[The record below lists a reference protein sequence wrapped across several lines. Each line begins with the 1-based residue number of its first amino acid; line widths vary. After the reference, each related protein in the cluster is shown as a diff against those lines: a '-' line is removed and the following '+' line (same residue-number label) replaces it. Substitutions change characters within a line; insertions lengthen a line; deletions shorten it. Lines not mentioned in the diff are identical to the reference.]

1 MFYYIISTT
10 CLKIGDLFCPIHIY
24 GLSHSVHSKTI
35 HHVNLALLDHHHDL
49 LDYSHLRTY
58 WIIELENDVC
68 NKFACENAQIMV
80 CSRVRPRMLTFLLR
94 IYYAFIIKMLP
105 FEVFR
110 QKLGISFKGGIQQL
124 RRPNFTQFWP
134 PTPQLLEWTKMDIL
148 DTIPYVTW
156 LTVDFPMTP
165 LSPLLVHVAIE
176 WPLMAFDGPRPPI
189 SNYVFFSFWDT

>member
-1 MFYYIISTT
+1 MGHRHRTLFGRNWLNWPCPVRSALKRTHVQDFNSFSIMFYYIISTT

-110 QKLGISFKGGIQQL
+110 QKLGISFKRGIQQL
-124 RRPNFTQFWP
+124 RVPNSTQFWP
-134 PTPQLLEWTKMDIL
+134 P
-148 DTIPYVTW
+148 
-156 LTVDFPMTP
+156 
-165 LSPLLVHVAIE
+165 
-176 WPLMAFDGPRPPI
+176 PP
-189 SNYVFFSFWDT
+189 SNGQKRTF